1 MSAESMIKWNIA
13 GTSPYSFTQLKLL
26 QILLKQNE
34 IYFVSNEC
42 CLFRPEFR
50 HWHCGTCS
58 NRHYAFLL
66 PFSEVITQPPFVF
79 FFFNINTSLQALL
92 TSMVPMISICA
103 RHFSLGKK
111 RYSSFFTITAE
122 LRTEVVIYISFI
134 PYSRPFSLR
143 YQIHFNNVLSN
154 DIITYVAVSM
164 MCNILPCN

>member
-1 MSAESMIKWNIA
+1 
-13 GTSPYSFTQLKLL
+13 
-26 QILLKQNE
+26 
-34 IYFVSNEC
+34 
-42 CLFRPEFR
+42 
-50 HWHCGTCS
+50 
-58 NRHYAFLL
+58 
-66 PFSEVITQPPFVF
+66 
-79 FFFNINTSLQALL
+79 
-92 TSMVPMISICA
+92 MVPIISICA

-154 DIITYVAVSM
+154 DIITYIAVSM